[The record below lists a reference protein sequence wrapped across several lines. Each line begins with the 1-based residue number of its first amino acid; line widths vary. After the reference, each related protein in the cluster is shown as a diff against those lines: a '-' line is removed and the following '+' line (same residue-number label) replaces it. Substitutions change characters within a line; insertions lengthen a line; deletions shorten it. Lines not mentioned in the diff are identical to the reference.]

1 MVKRIKTIFA
11 VIAIVI
17 SQYAVGQTDSVFQL
31 IKTITTDV
39 ADIAVDN
46 LDNIYLLTST
56 GQLKK
61 LDSNGDSLAVYNNVK
76 RYGKLYS
83 VDVTNPLKLL
93 LFYKDFSTLVIL
105 DRQLSVRNTI
115 DLRRHNILQ
124 ASAVALSYDNNIWVF
139 DSYNNKLK
147 KLNEEG
153 NTLLETPDFRMLFS
167 TTIVPNQ
174 IMDQNGLVY
183 IYDTAQGIY
192 AFDSYGTFKRKV
204 PITGWTNIHIVNHTI
219 FGMAN
224 HTILAYDMNTLLHYQ
239 QPLPA
244 PLQLFDRYM
253 IGNNKLYATGS
264 NTLSIYYYIYI
275 YK

>member
-1 MVKRIKTIFA
+1 MKSIKTIF
-11 VIAIVI
+11 VIIAIII
-17 SQYAVGQTDSVFQL
+17 SQYAVAQTDSVFQL
-31 IKTITTDV
+31 VKTITTNV
-39 ADIAVDN
+39 AGIAVDN
-46 LDNIYLLTST
+46 LDNIYILTST

-93 LFYKDFSTLVIL
+93 LFYKDFSTLVLL
-105 DRQLSVRNTI
+105 DRQLSVRTTI
-115 DLRRHNILQ
+115 DLRRYNILQ

-147 KLNEEG
+147 KINEEG
-153 NTLLETPDFRMLFS
+153 NLLLETPDFRMLFNTS
-167 TTIVPNQ
+167 VVPQQ
-174 IMDQNGLVY
+174 IIDQNGLVY

-192 AFDSYGTFKRKV
+192 AFDYYGTFKRKI
-204 PITGWTNIHIVNHTI
+204 PITGWTNIRVINNTIFGMVNHTI
-219 FGMAN
+219 Q
-224 HTILAYDMNTLLHYQ
+224 AYDMNTLLHYQ

-244 PLQLFDRYM
+244 PLQLFDKYM
-253 IGNNKLYATGS
+253 IGNNKLYATGN
-264 NTLSIYYYIYI
+264 NTLSIYSYRYI